1 MVIKKE
7 LIKREIAGDTILVP
21 VGSGVYDSNGL
32 FALNE
37 LASFIW
43 DLLPEAD
50 AEEDILKA
58 ILEEYEVSREQAQKD
73 LREFLDAETLAK
85 VSDRLY
91 YADYAIIE
99 QINAPVGEQVE
110 PSVLAYPKDPKDP
123 STMQKPVPVGID
135 VSDRKDFQNSYYLP
149 DKTVYLGVV
158 SNTIRPELAH
168 KFVEYLFK

>member
-7 LIKREIAGDTILVP
+7 LIKRVIAGDTILVP

-50 AEEDILKA
+50 TEEDILKA

-73 LREFLDAETLAK
+73 LREFLGKLK
-85 VSDRLY
+85 QLN
-91 YADYAIIE
+91 I
-99 QINAPVGEQVE
+99 
-110 PSVLAYPKDPKDP
+110 
-123 STMQKPVPVGID
+123 
-135 VSDRKDFQNSYYLP
+135 F
-149 DKTVYLGVV
+149 
-158 SNTIRPELAH
+158 
-168 KFVEYLFK
+168 

>member
-73 LREFLDAETLAK
+73 LREFLDKLK
-85 VSDRLY
+85 QLN
-91 YADYAIIE
+91 II
-99 QINAPVGEQVE
+99 
-110 PSVLAYPKDPKDP
+110 
-123 STMQKPVPVGID
+123 
-135 VSDRKDFQNSYYLP
+135 
-149 DKTVYLGVV
+149 
-158 SNTIRPELAH
+158 
-168 KFVEYLFK
+168 